1 MGNPCVQ
8 LGLSIASIDY
18 QRLFTIVKSHFHM
31 GYIWIYDIYI
41 YGGKPNDKPPPIL
54 PYMGVKWFF
63 HGSFQV
69 GISKWLV
76 IFGGVHRDKGISFH
90 VSYQHSSEGTRH
102 ASRYRHDWWL
112 VGSSGLPFWRRY
124 LWKIHVWQLLGLRN
138 QPVSM
143 CLISYVHRHQG
154 CFCFQSCPE
163 SVAGPWDGELKMSSL
178 VSFLWCE
185 KIIHT

>member
-1 MGNPCVQ
+1 
-8 LGLSIASIDY
+8 
-18 QRLFTIVKSHFHM
+18 
-31 GYIWIYDIYI
+31 
-41 YGGKPNDKPPPIL
+41 
-54 PYMGVKWFF
+54 MGVKWFF

-112 VGSSGLPFWRRY
+112 VGSSFAILEEIPVKNPCFLAWT
-124 LWKIHVWQLLGLRN
+124 LLGLRN

-143 CLISYVHRHQG
+143 CFISYVHRHQG

>member
-124 LWKIHVWQLLGLRN
+124 L
-138 QPVSM
+138 
-143 CLISYVHRHQG
+143 
-154 CFCFQSCPE
+154 
-163 SVAGPWDGELKMSSL
+163 
-178 VSFLWCE
+178 
-185 KIIHT
+185 